1 MELLSWPQEA
11 ATPVRRTLMKGQIMK
26 RIMVSLCLALL
37 WSTGALATS
46 LFEQPVDTTLPG
58 LYSNVGGV
66 EVADDFT
73 LAGNSVLTA
82 ATWYGIYGVD
92 LEPAVT
98 TIDFSVALFNNAGN
112 VPGTELW
119 RQTLSATVTDSGMT
133 VTDAASSFFG
143 QTIYA
148 FDSTLG
154 ATPIAGGVPMWISIM
169 EADGDTP
176 ASGDTQWLWS
186 YNALTAA
193 VKHAQ
198 RSFDDTGAPEDWNH
212 WNGTMAF
219 TLYGDVEAPVIPAPG
234 AVMLGMLGTGLVGW
248 LRRSTTL

>member
-1 MELLSWPQEA
+1 
-11 ATPVRRTLMKGQIMK
+11 MKGQIMK
-26 RIMVSLCLALL
+26 RIMVALCLTLL
-37 WSTGALATS
+37 WSTTAPAAS

-58 LYSNVGGV
+58 LYSNVDSV

-73 LAGNSVLTA
+73 LADNSVLTS

-92 LEPAVT
+92 LEPTVT
-98 TIDFSVALFNNAGN
+98 TIDFSVALFDNAGD
-112 VPGTELW
+112 VPGTEFW

-143 QTIYA
+143 RTIYA
-148 FDSTLG
+148 FDSSLS

-176 ASGDTQWLWS
+176 ASGETQWLWS
-186 YNALTAA
+186 YNALTAG

-198 RSFDDTGAPEDWNH
+198 RSVDDTGAPEDWNR

-234 AVMLGMLGTGLVGW
+234 AVVLGLLGTGLVGW
-248 LRRSTTL
+248 LRRRTML